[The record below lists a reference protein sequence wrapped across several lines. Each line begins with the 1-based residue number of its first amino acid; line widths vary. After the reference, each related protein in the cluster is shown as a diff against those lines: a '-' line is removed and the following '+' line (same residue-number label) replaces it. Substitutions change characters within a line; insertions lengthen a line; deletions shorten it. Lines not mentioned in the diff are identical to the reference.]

1 MSREDETIENWESF
15 NEFKDLY
22 MASLNLHS
30 LPEGLQI
37 HRYKFIKDEI
47 MCTYISKL
55 NLKDKLKLFS
65 SSMYLSSMARSHF
78 PIFIADMKIRF
89 LISPVFDFG

>member
-1 MSREDETIENWESF
+1 MSREDETRENWESF

-47 MCTYISKL
+47 MCTYISKM
-55 NLKDKLKLFS
+55 NLKDKFS
-65 SSMYLSSMARSHF
+65 SKLS
-78 PIFIADMKIRF
+78 
-89 LISPVFDFG
+89 

>member
-47 MCTYISKL
+47 MCTYISKM
-55 NLKDKLKLFS
+55 NLKDKSFYPICTSLQWPD
-65 SSMYLSSMARSHF
+65 
-78 PIFIADMKIRF
+78 PIF
-89 LISPVFDFG
+89 LLL

>member
-1 MSREDETIENWESF
+1 MLMNDITLLQRTSYLAMSREDETRENWESF

-30 LPEGLQI
+30 VPEGLQI

-47 MCTYISKL
+47 MCTYISKM
-55 NLKDKLKLFS
+55 NLKDKSF
-65 SSMYLSSMARSHF
+65 YLICTSLQWPD
-78 PIFIADMKIRF
+78 PIF
-89 LISPVFDFG
+89 LLL